1 MIEVINSSFIKI
13 FPTLK
18 EYILIDSEAISV
30 EAFYLNEKQNW
41 ELIEYQQIEDTVKF
55 VSMGFE
61 VVLSDIYNRVRF

>member
-1 MIEVINSSFIKI
+1 MIEGINSTFIKI

-18 EYILIDSEAISV
+18 EYVLVDSESISV

-41 ELIEYQQIEDTVKF
+41 ELIEFKQIEDTVTF

>member
-1 MIEVINSSFIKI
+1 MIEGINSTFIKI

-18 EYILIDSEAISV
+18 EYVLVDSESISI

-41 ELIEYQQIEDTVKF
+41 ELIEFKQIEDTVTF